1 MKLIEMRAFMDKQG
15 CIILPGEQ
23 LGAAGLKPGDEVYV
37 TLAVS
42 EEEMESLGSQL
53 IISTQGVEVA
63 VQLSGWQED
72 EDGDLSLP
80 DELLEAAEIPEGSN
94 LEIVC
99 TTGTIV
105 IMKSDILDGLPDEL
119 RRLFE
124 DLGIHS
130 DTVREVMR
138 KDGYF
143 V

>member
-1 MKLIEMRAFMDKQG
+1 MRLIEMRAFMDKQG
-15 CIILPGEQ
+15 RIILPGEP
-23 LGAAGLKPGDEVYV
+23 LGVAGLKPGDEVHV

-42 EEEMESLGSQL
+42 EEEMESLAPQL
-53 IISTQGVEVA
+53 IITPQGVEIA

-80 DELLEAAEIPEGSN
+80 DELLEAAEIPEGSD
-94 LEIVC
+94 LDIAC
-99 TTGTIV
+99 TAGTIV
-105 IMKSDILDGLPDEL
+105 IMKSDILDGLPVEL

-124 DLGIHS
+124 DIGIHP